1 MCTWFMNGPK
11 RKGAKR
17 VWSNCQVNILIFSQ
31 EDGGRVTFFFG
42 YWVDVE
48 KREQELATKSL
59 NSTKTFL
66 VDLPLYSVEILFDIH
81 SNRNLCQQKKWN
93 KF

>member
-1 MCTWFMNGPK
+1 MAVGSP
-11 RKGAKR
+11 
-17 VWSNCQVNILIFSQ
+17 
-31 EDGGRVTFFFG
+31 FFG

-66 VDLPLYSVEILFDIH
+66 VDLPLYSVEILFAIH
-81 SNRNLCQQKKWN
+81 SNKKFMST
-93 KF
+93 KEMK